1 MTSLFQQKLTLLC
14 SSTFIFLTNHFYLPG
29 KSPLTLDH
37 HYYSFLSGKY
47 LDSVALKKRTSTANK
62 NIKMMTTL
70 SEKLGNYLI
79 LFCQALHIVFKIKIL
94 QMKSFYMFKI
104 LLKIK

>member
-1 MTSLFQQKLTLLC
+1 
-14 SSTFIFLTNHFYLPG
+14 
-29 KSPLTLDH
+29 
-37 HYYSFLSGKY
+37 
-47 LDSVALKKRTSTANK
+47 
-62 NIKMMTTL
+62 MMTTL

-79 LFCQALHIVFKIKIL
+79 LFCQALHIVFKFKIL